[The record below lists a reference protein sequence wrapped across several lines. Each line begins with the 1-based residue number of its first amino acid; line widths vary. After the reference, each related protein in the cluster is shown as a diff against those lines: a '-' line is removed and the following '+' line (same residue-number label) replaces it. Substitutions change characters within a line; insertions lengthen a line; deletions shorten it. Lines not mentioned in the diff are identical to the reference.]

1 MTPGRR
7 GAAAPAEGGAGPW
20 EITVKGIPVTVIKKR
35 IRHVYLR
42 IRADG
47 SVCLSAP
54 LAMSEAAILAFARS
68 RAAWL
73 RGHLAGR
80 EPPSPPPAYVSGEV
94 FALWGQPCPLRV
106 LPGTGRCSAALEG
119 GALVLRAAP
128 GSTLQQRKAAVD
140 ALYRRELLAAI
151 PPLRRECEAI
161 VGRRAAEIL
170 VRDMRSRWGS
180 CSAAEGRIRLSL
192 RLAEKPPACLRCVMI
207 HELTHLLEPRHSPR
221 FWALMDRFCPDWRAI
236 HRLLGGPHAN

>member
-20 EITVKGIPVTVIKKR
+20 EITVEGIPVTVIKKR

-140 ALYRRELLAAI
+140 AWYRQELLSAVPAV
-151 PPLRRECEAI
+151 RRDCEAI
-161 VGRRAAEIL
+161 VGQQAAE
-170 VRDMRSRWGS
+170 VRVRAMRTRWGT
-180 CSAAEGRIRLSL
+180 CSVSRRRIWLSL
-192 RLAEKPPACLRCVMI
+192 QLAQKPPECLRCVMI

-221 FWALMDRFCPDWRAI
+221 FWALMDQFCPNWRNI